1 MQSWIMNIILEYG
14 YLAVFLLMFIE
25 NIFPPIPSEI
35 ILGFVG
41 YLIMSG
47 YYDYL
52 GMYAVAICG
61 SYLGSYI
68 FYFIGLLF
76 DEKRL
81 SSLLKT
87 KWFSYLGFR
96 QNSIQKSNTWF
107 LRYGHYIVFYGRFI
121 PMMRSL
127 VSIPAGM
134 NHMSFIKF
142 SFYSLFGIMIWDGV
156 LILIGI
162 YLGVY
167 WQNIVY
173 FIQDYFIVVIIA
185 LVTFLIMKL
194 LPLFRQKKH

>member
-1 MQSWIMNIILEYG
+1 MQSMIMNVILEYG
-14 YLAVFLLMFIE
+14 YLAVFMLMFIE
-25 NIFPPIPSEI
+25 NIFPPIPSEL

-68 FYFIGLLF
+68 FYFIGWLF

-87 KWFSYLGFR
+87 KCLTYLGFR
-96 QNSIQKSNTWF
+96 QKTIQKSNAWF
-107 LRYGHYIVFYGRFI
+107 LRYGHYIVFYGRFV
-121 PMMRSL
+121 PMMRSV

-134 NHMSFIKF
+134 NHMPFLKF
-142 SFYSLFGIMIWDGV
+142 SFYSLLGIMIWNGL
-156 LILIGI
+156 LILLGI

-173 FIQDYFIVVIIA
+173 FVQDYFIVIIIIFII
-185 LVTFLIMKL
+185 FLIIKV
-194 LPLFRQKKH
+194 LPLIRQRMR